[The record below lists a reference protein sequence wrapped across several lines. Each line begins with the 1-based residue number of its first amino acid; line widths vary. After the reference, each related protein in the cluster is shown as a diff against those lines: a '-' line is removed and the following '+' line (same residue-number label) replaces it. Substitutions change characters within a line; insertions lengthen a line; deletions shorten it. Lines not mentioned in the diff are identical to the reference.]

1 MRSFSV
7 REAET
12 MMQALETFRQHLI
25 ETNSSA
31 GIVLQNGKPI
41 LEHGDVQQP
50 TYLASV
56 GKVIVAMAVFR
67 AIHDQC
73 LNLDDPVHR
82 YFPEWNQ
89 GRKKRITV
97 RHLLGH
103 VSGLQTVAFTPAE
116 LAPAPDHLQLSLC
129 AELEHDPGTVFTYN
143 NKGYVI
149 LAALLE
155 RATRA
160 PFEHSLRERL
170 WIKNQFNCLRDSAGN
185 LEGHG
190 VLELSASS
198 LARLGYMI
206 YAGLHLEQK
215 MDGELFC
222 KSLVDQEMFQPMLEL
237 PVEPYRGYSFFP
249 FEDEAKTVRG
259 WYMEGDGAQW
269 LFVIPEM
276 DLVVVRF
283 SRDKLAATNFHPM
296 VQELTRAFKISI

>member
-1 MRSFSV
+1 
-7 REAET
+7 
-12 MMQALETFRQHLI
+12 MMQALETFRQQLI

-31 GIVLQNGKPI
+31 GIVLQYGKPI
-41 LEHGDVQQP
+41 FEYGDVQQP
-50 TYLASV
+50 IYLASI

-89 GRKKRITV
+89 GRKKLITV

-149 LAALLE
+149 LVALLE
-155 RATRA
+155 RATRV
-160 PFEHSLRERL
+160 PFEHFLRERL
-170 WIKNQFNCLRDSAGN
+170 WIKSSFNCLRDATGN

-190 VLELSASS
+190 VLEIGAFG
-198 LARLGYMI
+198 LARVGYMI
-206 YAGLHLEQK
+206 YAGFHFDQEV
-215 MDGELFC
+215 DGELVRKTF
-222 KSLVDQEMFQPMLEL
+222 VDQEMFKPMLEL
-237 PVEPYRGYSFFP
+237 PVEPYCGYSFFP
-249 FEDEAKTVRG
+249 FADEVKTFRG
-259 WYMEGDGAQW
+259 WRMDGDGAQW
-269 LFVIPEM
+269 LFVIPEL
-276 DLVVVRF
+276 DLVVVRLTQDGEAV
-283 SRDKLAATNFHPM
+283 RNFHPM
-296 VQELTRAFKISI
+296 VRELARAFKI

>member
-1 MRSFSV
+1 
-7 REAET
+7 
-12 MMQALETFRQHLI
+12 MMQALEVFRQQLI

-41 LEHGDVQQP
+41 FEYGDVQQP

-73 LNLDDPVHR
+73 LNLDDPVYR

-89 GRKKRITV
+89 GRKKLITV

-116 LAPAPDHLQLSLC
+116 LAPAPDHLQLALC
-129 AELEHDPGTVFTYN
+129 AELENVPGEIWTYN

-149 LAALLE
+149 LATLLE
-155 RATRA
+155 RATRV
-160 PFEHSLRERL
+160 PFEHFLRERL
-170 WIKNQFNCLRDSAGN
+170 WIRSAFNCLRDASGN

-190 VLELSASS
+190 VLELGAFG

-206 YAGLHLEQK
+206 YAGLHFEQYV
-215 MDGELFC
+215 DGEDF
-222 KSLVDQEMFQPMLEL
+222 KTTLVDQEMFKPMLE
-237 PVEPYRGYSFFP
+237 PPSEPYRGYSFFP

-259 WYMEGDGAQW
+259 WCMNGDGKQW
-269 LFVIPEM
+269 LFVIPEL
-276 DLVVVRF
+276 DLVIVRQTREEEDVRNF
-283 SRDKLAATNFHPM
+283 RPMIHELARTF
-296 VQELTRAFKISI
+296 TI

>member
-1 MRSFSV
+1 
-7 REAET
+7 
-12 MMQALETFRQHLI
+12 MMQALEVFRQQLI

-31 GIVLQNGKPI
+31 GIVLQNGKVI
-41 LEHGDVQQP
+41 FEYGDVQKP

-89 GRKKRITV
+89 GRKKLITV

-116 LAPAPDHLQLSLC
+116 FGPAPDHLQLALC
-129 AELEHDPGTVFTYN
+129 AELENAPGEVYTYS

-149 LAALLE
+149 LATLLE
-155 RATRA
+155 RATRVL
-160 PFEHSLRERL
+160 FENFVRERL
-170 WIKNQFNCLRDSAGN
+170 WIKSPFNCLRDASGN

-190 VLELSASS
+190 VLELGAFG

-206 YAGLHLEQK
+206 YAGFHYQQFV
-215 MDGELFC
+215 DGEDF
-222 KSLVDQEMFQPMLEL
+222 KTTLVDQEMFKPMLE
-237 PVEPYRGYSFFP
+237 PPSEPYRGYSFFP

-259 WYMEGDGAQW
+259 WHMNGDGKQW
-269 LFVIPEM
+269 LFVIPEL
-276 DLVVVRF
+276 DLVIVRQTREEEDVRNF
-283 SRDKLAATNFHPM
+283 RPMIHELARTF
-296 VQELTRAFKISI
+296 TI

>member
-1 MRSFSV
+1 MTQ
-7 REAET
+7 A
-12 MMQALETFRQHLI
+12 ALETFRQQLI

-41 LEHGDVQQP
+41 LEYGDVQQP

-89 GRKKRITV
+89 GRKKQITV

-116 LAPAPDHLQLSLC
+116 LAPAPDHLQLALC
-129 AELEHDPGTVFTYN
+129 AELEHGPGEVWTYN

-155 RATRA
+155 RATRV
-160 PFEHSLRERL
+160 PFEHFLRERL
-170 WIKNQFNCLRDSAGN
+170 WIKSPFKILRDPSGN

-190 VLELSASS
+190 VLELGAFG

-206 YAGLHLEQK
+206 YAGLHLERERN
-215 MDGELFC
+215 GELLRKTF
-222 KSLVDQEMFQPMLEL
+222 VEQEMFTPMLE
-237 PVEPYRGYSFFP
+237 PPSEPYQGYSFFP
-249 FEDEAKTVRG
+249 FEDEAKTVHG
-259 WYMEGDGAQW
+259 WYMDGDGAQW
-269 LFVIPEM
+269 LFVLPEL
-276 DLVVVRF
+276 DLVVVRLA
-283 SRDKLAATNFHPM
+283 RDEGAVGNFHPL
-296 VQELTRAFKISI
+296 VQELAQAFKT